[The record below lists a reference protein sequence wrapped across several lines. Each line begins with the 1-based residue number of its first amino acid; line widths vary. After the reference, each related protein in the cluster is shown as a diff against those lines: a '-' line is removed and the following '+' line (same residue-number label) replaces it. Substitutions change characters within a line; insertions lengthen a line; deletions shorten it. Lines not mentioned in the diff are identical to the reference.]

1 MIQLTGISLVHWH
14 LFSVADIAFSGNT
27 AVLGKNATGKST
39 LIDLIQAV
47 MTGGSASF
55 YKFNRSAGE
64 GGGRSDRTLRSY
76 CLGQTDQGVS
86 LRRQGVSHLVLNF
99 GGAGLER
106 PIALGLCIEVAENE
120 DVARVV
126 GRYVATGVSIDST
139 MFLDREGD
147 QTRPSSWPTLKGRL
161 EAECR
166 ASGGELFEHQSTSA
180 PKFIREYMRVLFTGR
195 RVPEPERFIKAFI
208 MALSFEDMRSVED
221 FVCNYLLQRD
231 DVDIAELR
239 GSVQRYQ
246 QIQADI
252 AELDR
257 KLAALVPIRE
267 EIERLA
273 SLLEQEDTAE
283 CMRRLAELLDVAKE
297 HYRLLGLRRRKADE
311 KRRLDDEM
319 ARLGEEVISCTAEL
333 ESVRAQ
339 IATSGVEAKR
349 HQLKTEIDLDT
360 AQHDKLVLR
369 LRERHAPVAAALKLL
384 DIREAIQSLGLGLGG
399 LLDDLLRI
407 REEGAGLV
415 PPAWPRNPG
424 LMEQLVASAAATAID
439 RLDRVAAKR
448 DDTVALRVESARRAA
463 ELGTR
468 LAESRKGRLSLNR
481 SVTGL
486 MEVLRER
493 GMQPRAVSQ
502 VLDLSDERWR
512 LAAEALLGKDRE
524 TIIVDPEHA
533 EEAVTLLRRSRSEFP
548 GCRIANTRKL
558 QHSSHMPPPGSLAS
572 VFTGDDAIA
581 MAFVTFRLGT
591 VRLAGSQAELM
602 ADGRAVMADGT
613 YYDGLVVEIRS
624 AGEFKI
630 GKVAASL
637 MAGVLEKEFA
647 DESAVTRV
655 HQANE
660 SLLVDVHSRLQRLG
674 TPFEEEDALE
684 RLAIALADIDARRD
698 EAWERL
704 DRVDK
709 LADPELDASRQR
721 LVARIA
727 DLREERET
735 NQKALGSLETELG
748 QLARMLHG
756 AQEMRGSWWSVK
768 HRLRLFRERVRSV
781 ALFSRLRP
789 KYPELRGAK
798 ADLAVARDLE
808 VILKRLASERQGS
821 EAVIRDNVS
830 DYLYKFGVQRPFD
843 ANSNIFGQIKPWLIQ
858 TLEILEGNDLV
869 RYRRQADEAAERI
882 TFFFRTSFV
891 QEINSRFRD
900 LEREIDDVR
909 LALRSKQLHGEV
921 YSLHALVKPEF
932 RQLYDLARAS
942 ETDDKI
948 LSLLFS
954 DQEMD
959 PRYAEVVGQVERLL
973 RDESSGFER
982 YQDYRNYYTFEL
994 RMRDVDNGHETTY
1007 DRRRNVASGAERQ
1020 VPFYVIIGAALSS
1033 IYHGTRRTED
1043 LRGLGLAVFDEAFSK
1058 MDGQNQRTM
1067 LQFYN
1072 EIGLQVLIAAPTE
1085 KRAVVYENLDSVVD
1099 VYRFGN
1105 AAEAE
1110 VSKLKPR
1117 VRDAMWE
1124 ANPDHLTDEQLL
1136 LRLAETVKDAA
1147 DLPGADEDEAVH

>member
-1 MIQLTGISLVHWH
+1 MIQLTGISLVNWH
-14 LFSVADIAFSGNT
+14 LFTVADIGFSGNT

-86 LRRQGVSHLVLNF
+86 LRRQGVTHLVLNF
-99 GGAGLER
+99 GGAGLDR
-106 PIALGLCIEVAENE
+106 PASIGLCIEVAENE

-126 GRYVATGVSIDST
+126 GRYVATGITVDSGI
-139 MFLDREGD
+139 FLDRDGD
-147 QTRPSSWPTLKGRL
+147 QTRPCNWPELRVRL
-161 EAECR
+161 ERECL
-166 ASGGELFEHQSTSA
+166 AAGGELFEHQATSA

-195 RVPEPERFIKAFI
+195 RVPDPERFIKAFI

-273 SLLEQEDTAE
+273 DLLEQEGSAE

-297 HYRLLGLRRRKADE
+297 HHRFLALRRKKVEE
-311 KRRLDDEM
+311 KRRLDEDM
-319 ARLGEEVISCTAEL
+319 QRLGEEGEASAAEL
-333 ESVRAQ
+333 ESIRAQ

-349 HQLKTEIDLDT
+349 HQLRTEIDLDT
-360 AQHDKLVLR
+360 AQHDKLVSR

-384 DIREAIQSLGLGLGG
+384 DIRDAIQSLGIGLGG
-399 LLDDLLRI
+399 LLEDLVRVK
-407 REEGAGLV
+407 EEGASLV

-424 LMEQLVASAAATAID
+424 LMEHLIASAAATAAD
-439 RLDRVAAKR
+439 RLGKVAAKR
-448 DDTVALRVESARRAA
+448 DETVALRVASSTRAA
-463 ELGTR
+463 ELAAR
-468 LAESRKGRLSLNR
+468 LAESRSGRVSLNR
-481 SVTGL
+481 NVTGL
-486 MEVLRER
+486 MALLRER
-493 GMQPRAVSQ
+493 GMRPRAVSQ

-512 LAAEALLGKDRE
+512 LAAESLLGKDRE

-548 GCRIANTRKL
+548 GCRVANTRKL
-558 QHSSHMPPPGSLAS
+558 QHSQRAPEPGSLAS
-572 VFTGDDAIA
+572 VFTGDDAVA
-581 MAFVTFRLGT
+581 MAFVTHRLGN
-591 VRLAGSQAELM
+591 VRLAASQAELM

-613 YYDGLVVEIRS
+613 YHDGLVVEIRG

-630 GKVAASL
+630 GKVAATL

-660 SLLVDVHSRLQRLG
+660 RALVDIHARLERLAV
-674 TPFEEEDALE
+674 PFDEADGLE
-684 RLAIALADIDARRD
+684 RLAIGLADIDARRKD
-698 EAWERL
+698 ALERL
-704 DRVDK
+704 ERVD
-709 LADPELDASRQR
+709 LLVDPELEASRRR

-727 DLREERET
+727 ELRDEREA
-735 NQKALGSLETELG
+735 NQKSLGSVETELG
-748 QLARMLHG
+748 QLNRMLRG
-756 AQEMRGSWWSVK
+756 AQELRGSWWSVK
-768 HRLRLFRERVRSV
+768 HRFRLFRERVQSV
-781 ALFSRLRP
+781 ALLRQLRP
-789 KYPELRGAK
+789 LYLQLRGTRV
-798 ADLAVARDLE
+798 DQAVARDLE
-808 VILKRLASERQGS
+808 GKLKQLASERQGS
-821 EAVIRDNVS
+821 DAIIRDKVS
-830 DYLYKFGVQRPFD
+830 DYLYRFGVQRPFD
-843 ANSNIFGQIKPWLIQ
+843 ANSSIFGLIKPWVLE

-882 TFFFRTSFV
+882 TYFFRTSFV

-909 LALRSKQLHGEV
+909 QALRNKQLHGEV

-932 RQLYDLARAS
+932 RELYDLARAS

-954 DQEMD
+954 DAEVD

-973 RDESSGFER
+973 RDETSGFER

-1105 AAEAE
+1105 TAEAE

-1117 VRDAMWE
+1117 VREAMWE
-1124 ANPDHLTDEQLL
+1124 ANPDHLTDEALL
-1136 LRLAETVKDAA
+1136 LRLAETV
-1147 DLPGADEDEAVH
+1147 PGATDMPGAEEDEAVH